1 MAGRLD
7 ITELFFSAAGRLPR
21 GMFLIAAAV
30 LIGLTML
37 YEAVIWPPLHWVTG
51 LFVYPLILFCAA
63 CVLAKRL
70 HDRGRNGWWAA
81 LILVAVIAVWPEPQG
96 FFDFLFALVIVWA
109 VVDLAVI
116 PGEQGTNRFG
126 PNPLRPVQ
134 A

>member
-1 MAGRLD
+1 MSKLD

-21 GMFLIAAAV
+21 GTFLIAAAV
-30 LIGLTML
+30 LIGFTAI

-51 LFVYPLILFCAA
+51 VFVYPLVLFCAA

-81 LILVAVIAVWPEPQG
+81 LILLAVAAVWPHPEG
-96 FFDFLFALVIVWA
+96 FFDFLFVLVILWA
-109 VVDLAVI
+109 IVDLAVI

-126 PNPLRPVQ
+126 ANPLRPVQ